1 VRIAT
6 KQIEKSLEILL
17 CATILSGV
25 APDKE
30 TESRERSMSQN
41 SGNQTELELKYKMAT
56 EIAHELR
63 TPLGGIL
70 GINELLL
77 SSRLDPDQKLLSET
91 INDSAKIMLQLLT
104 DFVDLARLDA
114 GKVVLKNSSFN
125 LDSTIEECALA
136 LRKFLAMHSID
147 LKISVD
153 AKVPELITGDAASL
167 QQILRSII
175 LGASK
180 FIESGTISIDARLEN
195 EKNSE
200 TVCFTVVLPPNTV
213 NRNNQA
219 IFTQLADEDT
229 PVQRFDSTW
238 LRLRIAHSLLQL
250 MNASIQVSGNTLTF
264 MISFSS

>member
-1 VRIAT
+1 MPHDP
-6 KQIEKSLEILL
+6 LEILR
-17 CATILSGV
+17 CANILSGV
-25 APDKE
+25 ALDKE
-30 TESRERSMSQN
+30 TDSRERSMSQN
-41 SGNQTELELKYKMAT
+41 SGNQAERELKYKMAT

-91 INDSAKIMLQLLT
+91 ITESTKIMLQLLT
-104 DFVDLARLDA
+104 DVVELARLDA

-125 LDSTIEECALA
+125 VGSTIEECAFA
-136 LRKFLAMHSID
+136 LRKFLAIHSID

-167 QQILRSII
+167 QQILTSLI

-180 FIESGTISIDARLEN
+180 FIESGTISIDAGIEDGEN
-195 EKNSE
+195 SKK
-200 TVCFTVVLPPNTV
+200 VCFTVVLPPNTV
-213 NRNNQA
+213 NRNSEA

-229 PVQRFDSTW
+229 PVKRFDSTW
-238 LRLRIAHSLLQL
+238 LRLRIAHSLLKL
-250 MNASIQVSGNTLTF
+250 MNASIQVSENTLQF
-264 MISFSS
+264 AISFSS